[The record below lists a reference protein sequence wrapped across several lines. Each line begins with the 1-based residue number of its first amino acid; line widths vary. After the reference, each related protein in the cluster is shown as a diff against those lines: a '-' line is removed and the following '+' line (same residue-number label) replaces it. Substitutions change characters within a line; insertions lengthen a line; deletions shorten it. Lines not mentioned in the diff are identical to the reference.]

1 MQYVM
6 MVGDGVM
13 DDFYFSAESCES
25 VN

>member
-1 MQYVM
+1 M